1 MLRRW
6 WLIPCALALSCGDPE
21 PVGVVLDGERVQV
34 LDMHLHPGDWDGVP
48 PETQKFLA
56 DRFPWPFK
64 LNPARLAEDLLSA
77 DGIVDELDAAGVD
90 VGVLLA
96 VYAPRTVG
104 VTPNSLVVGA
114 VSEHPDRLLGL
125 ASLRVD
131 AWRTDRSKELTRL
144 EDALGK
150 PGMVGVKLA
159 HAHMHFRMDDPEYF
173 GIYEVAG
180 RLGKP
185 VYLHTGNSPFP
196 GIAQDPQYTNP
207 AFLEPAIVAHPQ
219 TIFILGHLGFDF
231 VRDELGELDTCI
243 DLARRYANVYLEPSA
258 LGSAGND
265 PDGEVLL
272 TAFQRIKEGGVIDRV
287 IYGSDGPQSPGF
299 VSDYLQRTV
308 TAMEGAGYDND
319 EIRAV
324 LAGNFVRVFGAEAGQ

>member
-6 WLIPCALALSCGDPE
+6 WLIPCALALTCGDAE
-21 PVGVVLDGERVQV
+21 PVGVVIDGERIPVI
-34 LDMHLHPGDWDGVP
+34 DMHLHPGDWDGVP
-48 PETQKFLA
+48 PDTQEFLA
-56 DRFPWPFK
+56 ERFPWPFK
-64 LNPARLAEDLLSA
+64 LNPGRLAETTLSA
-77 DGIVDELDAAGVD
+77 DGIVRELDAAGVD
-90 VGVLLA
+90 VGVLFA

-104 VTPNSLVVGA
+104 IASNSLVISA
-114 VSEHPDRLLGL
+114 VAEHPDRFLGL

-131 AWRTDRSKELTRL
+131 DWRSDASKELSRL
-144 EDALGK
+144 EDALGA

-196 GIAQDPQYTNP
+196 GIAQAPEYTDPAY
-207 AFLEPAIVAHPQ
+207 LEPAIAAFPQ
-219 TIFILGHLGFDF
+219 TIFILGHLGYDF
-231 VRDELGELDTCI
+231 VRDEIGELDTCI
-243 DLARRYANVYLEPSA
+243 DLARRYPNVYLEPSA

-265 PDGEVLL
+265 PDGEILL
-272 TAFQRIKEGGVIDRV
+272 TAFERIKEGEVIDRV

-308 TAMEGAGYDND
+308 TAMEGAEYDTE

-324 LAGNFVRVFGAEAGQ
+324 LAGNFIKVFGAEAGR